1 MERVEKILQQRYMQV
16 GYTGSTEQEGEGH
29 EDTSRTRT
37 LGSTLVATSGDGWT
51 TRWALLK
58 AVVQDVEK
66 AEWLS

>member
-16 GYTGSTEQEGEGH
+16 GCTGAMEQEGEGH

-37 LGSTLVATSGDGWT
+37 LGSALVVTSGGGWT
-51 TRWALLK
+51 TGWALLK